1 MTEGAKQFKMP
12 ALRQISYAVKDID
25 EVVEKWTNLWGVG
38 PWTYKENG
46 GVDAKGRPWKIKM
59 AFAYLAND
67 VEIELVACT
76 EGRIFQS
83 RFLDNWGEGLHH
95 VGFLVDDVDD
105 VTKNLADEG
114 ARVFIHD
121 PGQFSYLDAGAG
133 GAVIE
138 LIQKR

>member
-1 MTEGAKQFKMP
+1 MADQFKTP
-12 ALRQISYAVKDID
+12 ALRQISYAVKDLD
-25 EVVEKWTNLWGVG
+25 AVVEKWTNLWGIG

-46 GVDAKGRPWKIKM
+46 GVDAKGRPWKIRM

-95 VGFLVDDVDD
+95 VGFLVDDVDGD
-105 VTKNLADEG
+105 TKNLADQG
-114 ARVFIHD
+114 ARVFVQD
-121 PGQFSYLDAGAG
+121 PGQFSYLDTGAG
-133 GAVIE
+133 GGIFE
-138 LIQKR
+138 LIQKQD